1 MGSGYSDHHLIETD
15 NRKMGVIDIV
25 IMAMLIYVGFLVHK
39 EEAVLIIVK
48 PIEGI
53 IDLCLDICHT
63 RFGIIVINIAQ
74 AVLLNA
80 GQPVGLYKMRGA
92 VSFSAEQKHT
102 NIKTVKIR
110 FCYQKND
117 SESGFY
123 VEIFEINLSNFILY
137 VFFSRDLALWRTPV
151 RLREP
156 NHDFCI

>member
-1 MGSGYSDHHLIETD
+1 MVFLKTLND
-15 NRKMGVIDIV
+15 NDIDNDNYNGNYNENGNENGMQPNIRLSQNLCF
-25 IMAMLIYVGFLVHK
+25 APQNK
-39 EEAVLIIVK
+39 TAAV
-48 PIEGI
+48 
-53 IDLCLDICHT
+53 T
-63 RFGIIVINIAQ
+63 
-74 AVLLNA
+74 
-80 GQPVGLYKMRGA
+80 
-92 VSFSAEQKHT
+92 FSAEQKHT

-137 VFFSRDLALWRTPV
+137 VFFSRELALWRTPV

>member
-1 MGSGYSDHHLIETD
+1 MQLNLSSTTGDVSCPT
-15 NRKMGVIDIV
+15 
-25 IMAMLIYVGFLVHK
+25 
-39 EEAVLIIVK
+39 
-48 PIEGI
+48 
-53 IDLCLDICHT
+53 
-63 RFGIIVINIAQ
+63 INSS
-74 AVLLNA
+74 
-80 GQPVGLYKMRGA
+80 YTKGA

>member
-1 MGSGYSDHHLIETD
+1 MHQT
-15 NRKMGVIDIV
+15 N
-25 IMAMLIYVGFLVHK
+25 
-39 EEAVLIIVK
+39 
-48 PIEGI
+48 
-53 IDLCLDICHT
+53 
-63 RFGIIVINIAQ
+63 NQ
-74 AVLLNA
+74 
-80 GQPVGLYKMRGA
+80 GA

-123 VEIFEINLSNFILY
+123 VEIFEIKLSNFILY